1 MNPANTVIT
10 VSELNRRARLA
21 IEKSLP
27 SSWIAG
33 EISNLARLSSGHWYF
48 TLKDEQCGV
57 KCAFFRN
64 RSQFIDW
71 KPSEGDSVEVRAQA
85 TLYEPRGDF
94 QLIIDMMRRAG
105 QGGLYEEFLKLK
117 ARLEIEGLFSAE
129 RKKHPPKFIQRLGI
143 VTSLQAAALQDVLKT
158 LAGKWPLIEIII
170 YPCTVQGS
178 EAASAI
184 GQALRAAISRNECEV
199 ILLVRGGGS
208 LEDLSPFND
217 ENLARTIASSHIPII
232 SGIGHE
238 TDFSIADFV
247 ADIRASTPTAAA
259 QIAVPESV
267 DIVGQIS
274 SSRSRIETLLIHT
287 LHQRMQHLDGLTRRV
302 TNPVNV
308 IAQHRNNLIQLAQR
322 IMFSHSNIQTRLQQ
336 KIDKLIFRFYVGTP
350 TISSYNREVQTN
362 FKAIKISFKSSFE
375 RRRVSL
381 HTLMESLNQLNPER
395 ILSRG
400 YCIARTIE
408 GNVIKEAKSLA
419 PGQQMSIQVRDGNIL
434 GTIDQVVVR
443 SSTESDAQKP
453 TPRFAG
459 RW

>member
-1 MNPANTVIT
+1 
-10 VSELNRRARLA
+10 
-21 IEKSLP
+21 
-27 SSWIAG
+27 
-33 EISNLARLSSGHWYF
+33 
-48 TLKDEQCGV
+48 
-57 KCAFFRN
+57 
-64 RSQFIDW
+64 
-71 KPSEGDSVEVRAQA
+71 
-85 TLYEPRGDF
+85 
-94 QLIIDMMRRAG
+94 
-105 QGGLYEEFLKLK
+105 
-117 ARLEIEGLFSAE
+117 
-129 RKKHPPKFIQRLGI
+129 
-143 VTSLQAAALQDVLKT
+143 LQAAALQDVLKT
-158 LAGKWPLIEIII
+158 LAGKWPLVEIII

-184 GQALRAAISRNECEV
+184 DQALRVAISRNESEV

-267 DIVGQIS
+267 EVFGQIS
-274 SSRSRIETLLIHT
+274 SSRSRIETLLHHT
-287 LHQRMQHLDGLTRRV
+287 LYQRMQHLDGLTRRV
-302 TNPVNV
+302 TNPVNA
-308 IAQHRNNLIQLAQR
+308 IAQHRNNLIQLTQR

-336 KIDKLIFRFYVGTP
+336 RIDKLIFRFYVSTP
-350 TISSYNREVQTN
+350 AIASHNREVLTH
-362 FKAIKISFKSSFE
+362 FKAITISFKSSFE

-381 HTLMESLNQLNPER
+381 HTLMESLNQLNPEQ

-419 PGQQMSIQVRDGNIL
+419 PGQQISIQVRDGNIL
-434 GTIDQVVVR
+434 GTIDQVALR
-443 SSTESDAQKP
+443 S
-453 TPRFAG
+453 
-459 RW
+459 